1 MEFLLYII
9 LREVGNIKYNI
20 KIKKGRKS
28 SQWVYGIHQYIK
40 GGRKS
45 TKKLNYHLLN
55 NISRK
60 VEYIKNLNY
69 ES

>member
-28 SQWVYGIHQYIK
+28 SQWVLGIQQYIK
-40 GGRKS
+40 GGRK
-45 TKKLNYHLLN
+45 TKQKLPYHLFN
-55 NISRK
+55 NT
-60 VEYIKNLNY
+60 
-69 ES
+69 